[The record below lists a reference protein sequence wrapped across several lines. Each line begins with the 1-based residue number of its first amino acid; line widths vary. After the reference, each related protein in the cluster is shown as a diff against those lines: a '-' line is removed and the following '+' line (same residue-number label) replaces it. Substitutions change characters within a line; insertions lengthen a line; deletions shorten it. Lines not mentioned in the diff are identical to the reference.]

1 MSPNTLARIF
11 HIDRDEKTAKPDL
24 ARIFHTLDSH
34 CDLDTTSARLALSG
48 LPKGSLPR
56 GLPTAGGTP

>member
-11 HIDRDEKTAKPDL
+11 HTDSLRGAANPDL
-24 ARIFHTLDSH
+24 AGIFHTLDSL
-34 CDLDTTSARLALSG
+34 CDMDTTSARLALSG